1 MPRRFRITASEGIS
15 VALEFDGD
23 EVHIIASF
31 STNST
36 MVKPQVKE
44 DDEVVS
50 SVFQKGKTTD
60 LSEEEISAI
69 CEEYKTTSLQKLAI
83 KYHVHWHRIR
93 SILEENGMAIK
104 RRDNIKASSEASAE
118 NRIPKATLGPGYT
131 TDLSEEQIA
140 SICEEYAITSIRD
153 LSKKYHIS
161 QKRLYSILN
170 EHGVQIRKHGQHSAA
185 SKESSAKTYNW
196 EEIDNI
202 IEKREVSQLRTL
214 YYAINK
220 ANGISAEE
228 LLKDHKFPI
237 EFLEFATS
245 EFELFTKKFILKMY
259 NMGYSLDAISTRIK
273 KPNNQVRQLIPD
285 SIIRSRGDKSHSIL
299 TGEKLNDSEKQAI
312 RTSYINGE
320 DLNELTDRFGVSLQ
334 TVKRYAL

>member
-1 MPRRFRITASEGIS
+1 MSRRFRITASEGIS

-36 MVKPQVKE
+36 MVKPQVKK

-50 SVFQKGKTTD
+50 SVFRK
-60 LSEEEISAI
+60 S
-69 CEEYKTTSLQKLAI
+69 
-83 KYHVHWHRIR
+83 
-93 SILEENGMAIK
+93 
-104 RRDNIKASSEASAE
+104 KA
-118 NRIPKATLGPGYT
+118 

-140 SICEEYAITSIRD
+140 SICKEYVTTSIHD

-161 QKRLYSILN
+161 QRRLYSILN
-170 EHGVQIRKHGQHSAA
+170 EHGIQIRKHGQHSAA
-185 SKESSAKTYNW
+185 SKQLSAKTYNL
-196 EEIDNI
+196 EEVDKI

-245 EFELFTKKFILKMY
+245 EFELFTQKFILKMY

-273 KPNNQVRQLIPD
+273 KPINQVRQLIPD
-285 SIIRSRGDKSHSIL
+285 SIIRSRGDRSHSIL

-312 RTSYINGE
+312 RNGYINGE
-320 DLNELTDRFGVSLQ
+320 GLNELADRFGVSLQ
-334 TVKRYAL
+334 TIKRYTL